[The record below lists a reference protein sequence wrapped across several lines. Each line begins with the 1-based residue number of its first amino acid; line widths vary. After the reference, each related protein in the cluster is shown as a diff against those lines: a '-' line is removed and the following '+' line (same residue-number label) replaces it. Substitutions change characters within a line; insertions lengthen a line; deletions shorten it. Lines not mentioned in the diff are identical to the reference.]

1 LQSTRRHVA
10 GGIQGKKRKK
20 TPSGE
25 SGCAIIFN
33 APNKKIKKNISFLL
47 EVYVESSHQLM
58 DRQHGRHTFRSL
70 VRVLLLLL
78 HERENNKK
86 EK

>member
-1 LQSTRRHVA
+1 MLPEEFKERKEKKHPRARAGAPLYSTRR
-10 GGIQGKKRKK
+10 IRKSKK
-20 TPSGE
+20 
-25 SGCAIIFN
+25 
-33 APNKKIKKNISFLL
+33 ISFLL

-86 EK
+86 DK